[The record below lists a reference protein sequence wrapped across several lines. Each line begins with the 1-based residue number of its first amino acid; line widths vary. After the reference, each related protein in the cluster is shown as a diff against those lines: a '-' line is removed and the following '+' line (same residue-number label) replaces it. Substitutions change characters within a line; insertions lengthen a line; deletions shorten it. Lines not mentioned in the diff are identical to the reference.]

1 MLKYDFIS
9 IEKDV
14 VESIDWKS
22 VSEFPVHV
30 FRLSEY
36 SDNRLDEINC
46 AFEAIESQIYNKMRE
61 HREKGITMFTAYL
74 QDRHADVLFI
84 LDEVRKERLSRL
96 PKW

>member
-1 MLKYDFIS
+1 MKYTYEM
-9 IEKDV
+9 IERDV
-14 VESIDWKS
+14 VETIDWKS
-22 VSEFPVHV
+22 VSEVPVHV

-36 SDNRLDEINC
+36 SDSRLNEVNR

>member
-1 MLKYDFIS
+1 MKYTYEM
-9 IEKDV
+9 IERDV
-14 VESIDWKS
+14 VETIDWKS
-22 VSEFPVHV
+22 VSEVPVHV

-36 SDNRLDEINC
+36 SDSRLNEVNR
-46 AFEAIESQIYNKMRE
+46 AFEAIEPQIYNKMRE

-74 QDRHADVLFI
+74 EDRHADVLFI

>member
-1 MLKYDFIS
+1 MKYTYEM
-9 IEKDV
+9 IERDV
-14 VESIDWKS
+14 VETIDWKS
-22 VSEFPVHV
+22 VSEVPVHV

-36 SDNRLDEINC
+36 SDSRLN
-46 AFEAIESQIYNKMRE
+46 EAIESQIYNKMRE